1 MRRYQESKI
10 REQEQA
16 AQWAR
21 NLQAQAR
28 SEGNEHGAQLASR
41 SLNTALDNLSDLYA
55 LDRLRAKD

>member
-1 MRRYQESKI
+1 MSRYQESKI
-10 REQEQA
+10 REQEQD

-21 NLQAQAR
+21 NVQAQAR
-28 SEGNEHGAQLASR
+28 SEGNEHGVQRATR